1 MKPINLCLDVLL
13 KKTLNNKMAF
23 KIEAVL
29 ADLKI
34 CDLTDLSS
42 IITPYSVP
50 VFVFTKSVTPAQ
62 DFVAK
67 YPNIIPIFYYYGVNI
82 LIEFLLYYQFAIIT
96 ILYDSEDYSLSFKD
110 AVTKQI
116 KDYLYPQLCI
126 SATCL
131 VDTNCNAENILH
143 QVNEDQYSN
152 FALIRLHL

>member
-34 CDLTDLSS
+34 CDLTALSS
-42 IITPYSVP
+42 IITSYSVP
-50 VFVFTKSVTPAQ
+50 VFVFTKGVTPAQ

-67 YPNIIPIFYYYGVNI
+67 YPNIIPIFYDYGVNI
-82 LIEFLLYYQFAIIT
+82 LIEFLLYYRFTIIT
-96 ILYDSEDYSLSFKD
+96 ILCDSEAYSLSFKD

-116 KDYLYPQLCI
+116 KDYL
-126 SATCL
+126 
-131 VDTNCNAENILH
+131 D
-143 QVNEDQYSN
+143 YS
-152 FALIRLHL
+152 FVSPPLALSIRIIMQKTFRIK